1 MTKEEAIATLRGY
14 NEWRRYDGPVG
25 EGPTQPE
32 PKTIGEAIDTVCDAL
47 ERQENLPSDLDEAAG
62 DFVWEVMEEDY
73 AGPSEL
79 SKKLRPS
86 SKISDYYDALAEFFK
101 AGARW
106 QKKLDEEAIKTAE
119 DHAFL
124 AGADWQKEQFEKN
137 RLAHCDKLTKEEYDL
152 ETDFA
157 TEIIEKQHRQ
167 PTFTDAINYGMRVT
181 KEYLMKEAVEGFFI
195 KSIDGDVVFAES
207 TALDVDPKSVKVGDK
222 VKLIV
227 IKAEEE

>member
-1 MTKEEAIATLRGY
+1 MNEVPHSGFDKPEEYETFTTTNG
-14 NEWRRYDGPVG
+14 
-25 EGPTQPE
+25 
-32 PKTIGEAIDTVCDAL
+32 L
-47 ERQENLPSDLDEAAG
+47 ENAANKFANQ
-62 DFVWEVMEEDY
+62 DCVTFI
-73 AGPSEL
+73 SR
-79 SKKLRPS
+79 KKGF
-86 SKISDYYDALAEFFK
+86 I
-101 AGARW
+101 AGAEW
-106 QKKLDEEAIKTAE
+106 QKKLDEEVIKTAE

-137 RLAHCDKLTKEEYDL
+137 RLANCDKLTKEEYDR

-167 PTFTDAINYGMRVT
+167 PTFTDAINYGMRAT
-181 KEYLMKEAVEGFFI
+181 KEYLMKEAVEGFFT

-227 IKAEEE
+227 IKEED